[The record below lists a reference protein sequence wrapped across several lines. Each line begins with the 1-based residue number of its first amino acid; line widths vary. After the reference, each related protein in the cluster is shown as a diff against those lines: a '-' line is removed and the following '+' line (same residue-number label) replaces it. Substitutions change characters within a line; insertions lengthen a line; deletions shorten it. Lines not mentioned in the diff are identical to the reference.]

1 MTWVAVL
8 AGSLACYLLK
18 LAGLS
23 VPRRVL
29 DNPRVRRTA
38 ALLPIAMLTGLIVI
52 QTFTTD
58 HRIVLDARAV
68 GLGVAVIAIALRAPF
83 LVVVTLAC
91 VTTALVR
98 LWF

>member
-52 QTFTTD
+52 QAFTTG
-58 HRIVLDARAV
+58 HRIVLDARAAGV
-68 GLGVAVIAIALRAPF
+68 GVAVVAIALRAPF

>member
-8 AGSLACYLLK
+8 SGSLACYLLK

-29 DNPRVRRTA
+29 ENPRVRRIA
-38 ALLPIAMLTGLIVI
+38 ALLPVAMLTALVVI
-52 QTFTTD
+52 QTFTTG
-58 HRIVLDARAV
+58 HRIILDARAA
-68 GLGVAVIAIALRAPF
+68 GLAAAVVAIAMRAPF

-98 LWF
+98 LWT

>member
-1 MTWVAVL
+1 MTWIAVL

-52 QTFTTD
+52 QAFTTG
-58 HRIVLDARAV
+58 HRIVLDARAAGV
-68 GLGVAVIAIALRAPF
+68 GVAVVAIALRAPF

>member
-29 DNPRVRRTA
+29 ADRRVRRVA
-38 ALLPIAMLTGLIVI
+38 ALLPVAMLTALVVV
-52 QTFTTD
+52 QTFTTG
-58 HRIVLDARAV
+58 HHIVLDARAA
-68 GLGVAVIAIALRAPF
+68 GLGVAVGAIAMRAPF
-83 LVVVTLAC
+83 LVVVTIAC

-98 LWF
+98 LWT